1 MASKKNRV
9 ALVTEIGK
17 QMELRNEWERK
28 HLTGGRLVLAEL
40 DAIKQGYV
48 KAGSGLADMYL
59 DDAMRL
65 IRKFVAISDIVR
77 NPGGMDEPGGIT
89 VEDILNE
96 NAEVQMEDN
105 GWQLLT
111 HRTPEEIA
119 KLRAEMETDCEN
131 NDGGDSE

>member
-40 DAIKQGYV
+40 EAIKRGYIEPN
-48 KAGSGLADMYL
+48 SGLCDMYL
-59 DDAMRL
+59 DDAMKL

-77 NPGGMDEPGGIT
+77 NPDGMDEPGGIT
-89 VEDILNE
+89 VENILNE

-111 HRTPEEIA
+111 HRSPEEIA
-119 KLRAEMETDCEN
+119 KLRAEMDADCES
-131 NDGGDSE
+131 DEGGDDE

>member
-9 ALVTEIGK
+9 ALVTELEK

-48 KAGSGLADMYL
+48 KAGSGLANMYL
-59 DDAMRL
+59 DDAMKL

-89 VEDILNE
+89 VENILDE

-105 GWQLLT
+105 GWQFLT

-119 KLRAEMETDCEN
+119 KLRAEMEADCES
-131 NDGGDSE
+131 DEGGESE